1 MFMSKAA
8 VSETDRKVAKTTTS
22 LRADNISYYWLLSA
36 EDELRGLT
44 VWGQKLLFSL
54 VLRH

>member
-22 LRADNISYYWLLSA
+22 LRADNISYY
-36 EDELRGLT
+36 
-44 VWGQKLLFSL
+44 
-54 VLRH
+54 